1 MNTKVKEIVK
11 KLYQSNNI
19 LVWSDHIQ
27 ELITNHHKTQAEW
40 EIHSGN
46 DLINY
51 KTQGERKIQLTMIVN
66 FMSSKDFD
74 EIRTMHTKGNNMKI
88 MMSNETNKT
97 IEEPL
102 EFLLQRRI
110 RRKNE
115 RKWICFW

>member
-1 MNTKVKEIVK
+1 
-11 KLYQSNNI
+11 
-19 LVWSDHIQ
+19 
-27 ELITNHHKTQAEW
+27 
-40 EIHSGN
+40 
-46 DLINY
+46 
-51 KTQGERKIQLTMIVN
+51 MIVN

-115 RKWICFW
+115 RK